1 MQNIPIQ
8 ILQDIVDIQKD
19 LFILLYIDEPI
30 LINSSFKK
38 FFQATSLENYKR
50 EYRSLLD
57 SFMPHPLYFS
67 SLNIEGFESW
77 YEALLSF
84 DEDKRIVSMVNSAYE
99 PKAFSVN
106 LMISN
111 EYKIISLKD
120 ITQDLIKRIMVENS
134 TNIDEYSGAYSK
146 NYFMQI
152 RQSYEDAAKYN
163 KKLIALYKIEFDEDI
178 SQDNFKDGIIKLKR
192 AIRQDDMLCSWSNSS
207 LYLFCLIDTLDFKEA
222 VKNKIRA
229 ILPQTRVTIFANES
243 IETGANTL
251 LQQASM

>member
-1 MQNIPIQ
+1 MQNIPIE
-8 ILQDIVDIQKD
+8 ILQNIVDTQKD
-19 LFILLYIDEPI
+19 LFILLYGDEPI

-57 SFMPHPLYFS
+57 SFMPHPLYFR

-84 DEDKRIVSMVNSAYE
+84 DEDKRVVSMLNGAYE
-99 PKAFSVN
+99 PKAFFVS
-106 LMISN
+106 LKIED
-111 EYKIISLKD
+111 EYKIISFKD

-134 TNIDEYSGAYSK
+134 TNIDEYSNAYSK

-163 KKLIALYKIEFDEDI
+163 KKLIALYRIDFDEDI
-178 SQDNFKDGIIKLKR
+178 AQDDFRENITKLKR
-192 AIRQDDMLCSWSNSS
+192 AIRQDDMLCSWSNSQ
-207 LYLFCLIDTLDFKEA
+207 LYLFCLIDTLEFKEA
-222 VKNKIRA
+222 VKNKIKA
-229 ILPQTRVTIFANES
+229 ILPQSIVGIFANES
-243 IETGANTL
+243 IEEGVNTL
-251 LQQASM
+251 LQKASM